1 MDDRVKIVHFR
12 NVSSTLPRFT
22 ETFLDNGYMD
32 MNEII
37 KILIDIDY
45 SGTLTMDHTPKLVD
59 FAGAEWGGEAY
70 AIGYMRGLSKRQK
83 TL

>member
-1 MDDRVKIVHFR
+1 
-12 NVSSTLPRFT
+12 
-22 ETFLDNGYMD
+22 
-32 MNEII
+32 
-37 KILIDIDY
+37 
-45 SGTLTMDHTPKLVD
+45 MDHTPKLVD